1 VLTLKHNP
9 CARALLRLAEY
20 ASLPVTRIRGAQRLF
35 TAVGQHAHYLALTLA
50 AHDPATG
57 SERLATHLTSVAQEG
72 CHAFLDAKP
81 CDPLCRLPSADFRP
95 WLQYHLHLPVADSPD
110 PAVRYGDAAIN
121 ACAHGHRHT
130 LALTAWHH
138 ATIAAYGAAVTHREP
153 PDYAEFS
160 PGYRPDLAVEGGG
173 RGGELLLLDTKVG
186 SPYVTSLTAE
196 ERHRSTYVPFA
207 GTAERHTTAVLGR
220 AQRGEPGDGPH
231 VFADGSGY
239 VSPKKADY
247 HGALQRA
254 VEVRPIIHETYGGLH
269 RTASRTL
276 REMAGV
282 YATRLA
288 GSAGG
293 RRAGT
298 FRRFHRQRISCA
310 LAKGLAFELRH
321 GARVLRARAT
331 PGGCV

>member
-1 VLTLKHNP
+1 M
-9 CARALLRLAEY
+9 
-20 ASLPVTRIRGAQRLF
+20 
-35 TAVGQHAHYLALTLA
+35 
-50 AHDPATG
+50 
-57 SERLATHLTSVAQEG
+57 
-72 CHAFLDAKP
+72 
-81 CDPLCRLPSADFRP
+81 
-95 WLQYHLHLPVADSPD
+95 
-110 PAVRYGDAAIN
+110 
-121 ACAHGHRHT
+121 
-130 LALTAWHH
+130 
-138 ATIAAYGAAVTHREP
+138 THREP

-173 RGGELLLLDTKVG
+173 RGGDLLLLDTKVA
-186 SPYVTSLTAE
+186 SPYVNSLTAE
-196 ERHRSTYVPFA
+196 ERHRSTYVAFA

-282 YATRLA
+282 HAARHS

-293 RRAGT
+293 RRAST

-321 GARVLRARAT
+321 GMRVLRARGTA
-331 PGGCV
+331 GGRA